1 VGLDPCWSLPGFLN
15 WRGCRAASVILE
27 SLFICCI
34 EQGQCQ
40 QISQRTYCR
49 SHYTRKLGVGCNMK
63 PCTDPVSL
71 PWALLLWMPVR
82 PLTVCLLCFAPCRL
96 RVLYVTSPP
105 RAARL
110 YVRPHGPWPRG
121 SHHEN
126 GETGPESG
134 ALLPAHRGGVLLKAR
149 HGHHTTL
156 FLVH

>member
-1 VGLDPCWSLPGFLN
+1 MGAEAGICDPGVPLHWLRWARPVPTCFL
-15 WRGCRAASVILE
+15 ADML
-27 SLFICCI
+27 
-34 EQGQCQ
+34 
-40 QISQRTYCR
+40 QIHC
-49 SHYTRKLGVGCNMK
+49 TRKLGVRNARPGLK
-63 PCTDPVSL
+63 SEVQHEPCTDPVSL
-71 PWALLLWMPVR
+71 PWPFCCGCQR
-82 PLTVCLLCFAPCRL
+82 GPLTVCLLCFAPCRL

-110 YVRPHGPWPRG
+110 YIRPHGSWPRG

-149 HGHHTTL
+149 HGHHMTL